1 MRIAY
6 ITPYQGTT
14 LLKARPIVRN
24 RSMSNRIKIELIA
37 SLLHAKGHDV
47 EVFSQGE
54 VIERKWKFYPA
65 FMEPERFHPEIP
77 VYYAS
82 VLPVRRLN
90 GSWSNYHTVHEFKI
104 RHRAN
109 PFDLVIIFNLK
120 GPQIACADHAI
131 RQLDIP
137 VILEYEDDR
146 FVNVQGQMHESFSS
160 RRYARAAAEL
170 LQRVAGGI
178 GVSPHLL
185 SQFPAAIPQLLLRG
199 VVGED
204 VITASKERQEQ
215 KKNIVL
221 FSGTHIQSN
230 GVAEL
235 IQGWR
240 LMQLPG
246 WELHITGYGGLT
258 ESLRQMAAD
267 IPGITFHGLVSR
279 TDLVDMMSSARIC
292 INPHQVSET
301 PGNVFAF
308 KIIEYI
314 AAGAHVIT
322 TPMGALEPDLEAG
335 ITYMPD
341 NSPATIAAAIQ
352 KLARDPKGLRTSA
365 EAAHRVYGPEAVSQ
379 SLDDLVRKMRPAADG
394 QRLGRRGVVAV
405 EA

>member
-1 MRIAY
+1 
-6 ITPYQGTT
+6 
-14 LLKARPIVRN
+14 
-24 RSMSNRIKIELIA
+24 
-37 SLLHAKGHDV
+37 
-47 EVFSQGE
+47 
-54 VIERKWKFYPA
+54 
-65 FMEPERFHPEIP
+65 
-77 VYYAS
+77 
-82 VLPVRRLN
+82 
-90 GSWSNYHTVHEFKI
+90 
-104 RHRAN
+104 
-109 PFDLVIIFNLK
+109 
-120 GPQIACADHAI
+120 
-131 RQLDIP
+131 
-137 VILEYEDDR
+137 
-146 FVNVQGQMHESFSS
+146 
-160 RRYARAAAEL
+160 
-170 LQRVAGGI
+170 
-178 GVSPHLL
+178 
-185 SQFPAAIPQLLLRG
+185 LLLRG